1 MTPKETER
9 PIILTVHTS
18 FYSVKTNSVL
28 VILILQNQTFS
39 VAFDLLASFGRK
51 EVLQSFF
58 WPCGHAATIWPKL
71 AMAAKFLSQNSHFQ
85 F

>member
-9 PIILTVHTS
+9 PIILITVHTS

-28 VILILQNQTFS
+28 VILILQNQMFS

-58 WPCGHAATIWPKL
+58 LPCGHAATLWPEP
-71 AMAAKFLSQNSHFQ
+71 AMAAKFLS
-85 F
+85 